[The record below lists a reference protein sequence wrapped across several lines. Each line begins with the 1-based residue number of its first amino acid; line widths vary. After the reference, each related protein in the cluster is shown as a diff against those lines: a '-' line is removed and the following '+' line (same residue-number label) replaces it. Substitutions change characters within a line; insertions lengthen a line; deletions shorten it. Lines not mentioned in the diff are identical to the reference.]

1 MKLGY
6 YKVLRILV
14 GVKAPTDESAVRT
27 KVHEQVAKRIV
38 SVRFTQKKGAV
49 FSTLEYHTSIDSL
62 TNV

>member
-27 KVHEQVAKRIV
+27 KVHEQVAQWIV
-38 SVRFTQKKGAV
+38 SVRFTVHIKIGYTYIRRFV
-49 FSTLEYHTSIDSL
+49 MHD
-62 TNV
+62 